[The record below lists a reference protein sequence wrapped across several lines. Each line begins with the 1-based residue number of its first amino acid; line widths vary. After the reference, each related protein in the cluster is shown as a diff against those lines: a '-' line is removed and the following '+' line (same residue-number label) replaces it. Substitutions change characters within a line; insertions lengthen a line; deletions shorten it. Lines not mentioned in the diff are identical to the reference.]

1 MIAIVDFGSGNIGA
15 FVNAYNGSG
24 IPLRVARR
32 ADDLAGATK
41 VILPGV
47 GAFDDAMDKLERSG
61 MRASLDDLVLRQH
74 VPVVGVCVGMQM
86 LGASS
91 AEGKLPGLGWI
102 AGEVKRFEPAAGAA
116 SDAIRVPHMGWNNIQ
131 KRKATRLF
139 DGLDGDARFYF
150 LHSFYFEC
158 HRREDVVA
166 VTDHGGEFVA
176 AVNSANV
183 FGVQFHP
190 EKSHGWGRRL
200 LENFAA
206 L

>member
-15 FVNAYNGSG
+15 FVNAYNGLG
-24 IPLRVARR
+24 IPLRVAKKS
-32 ADDLAGATK
+32 DDLEGATK
-41 VILPGV
+41 IILPGV
-47 GAFDDAMDKLERSG
+47 GAFDDAMEKLEQSG
-61 MRASLDDLVLRQH
+61 MRPALDDLVLRQH

-86 LGASS
+86 LAASS
-91 AEGKLPGLGWI
+91 EEGKLRGLGWI
-102 AGEVKRFEPAAGAA
+102 DGDVKRFEPTAIDG
-116 SDAIRVPHMGWNNIQ
+116 SIRVPHMGWNNVQ
-131 KRKATRLF
+131 QLKATPLF
-139 DGLDGDARFYF
+139 DGLEVDSRFYF
-150 LHSFYFEC
+150 LHSFYLEC
-158 HRREDVVA
+158 HRAEDVVA

-176 AVNSANV
+176 AVSSGNV

>member
-15 FVNAYNGSG
+15 FVNAYSGLG
-24 IPLRVARR
+24 IPLRVAGQ
-32 ADDLAGATK
+32 AGDLKGATK
-41 VILPGV
+41 IILPGV
-47 GAFDDAMDKLERSG
+47 GAFDDAMEKLEQSG
-61 MRASLDDLVLRQH
+61 MRPALDDLVLNEK

-86 LGASS
+86 LAASS
-91 AEGKLPGLGWI
+91 TEGKLPGLGWI
-102 AGEVKRFEPAAGAA
+102 DGEVKRFEPAVVNA
-116 SDAIRVPHMGWNNIQ
+116 SIRVPHMGWNSIEH
-131 KRKATRLF
+131 RKPTRLF
-139 DGLDGDARFYF
+139 DGLEVDARFYF

-158 HRREDVVA
+158 HRNEDVVA

-176 AVNSANV
+176 AVNSGNV